1 MILFATLKMII
12 FLGKLALYKM
22 IPNFDKT
29 VMSSVLWFKCD
40 HQTLVTIVFINI

>member
-12 FLGKLALYKM
+12 FIGEWALYKM

-29 VMSSVLWFKCD
+29 SYVYSFMV
-40 HQTLVTIVFINI
+40 QM

>member
-12 FLGKLALYKM
+12 FLGKWALYK
-22 IPNFDKT
+22 IIHNLIKRI
-29 VMSSVLWFKCD
+29 MSSVVWFKYN

>member
-12 FLGKLALYKM
+12 FLGKWAQYKM

-29 VMSSVLWFKCD
+29 SYVISFMV
-40 HQTLVTIVFINI
+40 QM